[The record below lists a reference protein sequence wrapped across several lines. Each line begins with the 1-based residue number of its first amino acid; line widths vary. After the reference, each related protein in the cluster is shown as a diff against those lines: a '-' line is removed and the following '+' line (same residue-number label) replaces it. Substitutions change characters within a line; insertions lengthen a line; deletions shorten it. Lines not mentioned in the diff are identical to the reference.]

1 MRRRGLAGRAA
12 AAAAAVLAAVLIA
25 FGVYVSDYYHAEG
38 SVREYLAQEKE
49 RTSGSAEAVSE
60 TEISNSVPVRVEQTG
75 YGWFLDGP
83 SDRNAMIFYPGAKV
97 DETAYIPLLY
107 QFAKEGMDVCLVK
120 MPFHLAVF
128 GIDKADEII
137 PQYGYTNWYI
147 GGHSLG
153 GAMGAAYAAGH
164 ADRLKGVVLLAAYAT
179 KKLDDSLK
187 EIVVYGSQDGVIRT
201 GKLTEGRQFAPK
213 QYIEHVIEGGNHA
226 MFGNYGKQKGDG
238 AGLITDKE
246 QQAETVRA
254 VMEAVR
260 E

>member
-1 MRRRGLAGRAA
+1 MIRR
-12 AAAAAVLAAVLIA
+12 VLARWLIIMTA
-25 FGVYVSDYYHAEG
+25 LLPLMTGLVWAEEAPEVSRHNTILIID
-38 SVREYLAQEKE
+38 
-49 RTSGSAEAVSE
+49 
-60 TEISNSVPVRVEQTG
+60 NSRSTTG
-75 YGWFLDGP
+75 
-83 SDRNAMIFYPGAKV
+83 R
-97 DETAYIPLLY
+97 
-107 QFAKEGMDVCLVK
+107 
-120 MPFHLAVF
+120 
-128 GIDKADEII
+128 
-137 PQYGYTNWYI
+137 
-147 GGHSLG
+147 HSLG